1 MQGPS
6 ASAAVREGVRRRS
19 TDFLDD
25 TKLLV
30 VTPRGELE
38 TRALPFKPGNR
49 IKFIRRHELV
59 EALAEAVE
67 SDPGIELL
75 RGVEAEVRLGEG
87 GRAKVKAG
95 DAEMAPDLV
104 VGADGI
110 GSAVRG
116 AAQGWRPG
124 SFEVEAKESPA
135 TGLRYKVRV
144 QHTARRGRLTDTP
157 TTQVLNI
164 PASLELRSGERVK
177 EPQKW

>member
-75 RGVEAEVRLGEG
+75 RGVEAKVRLGEG

-95 DAEMAPDLV
+95 DTEMAPDLV

-135 TGLRYKVRV
+135 TGLRFKVSQSV
-144 QHTARRGRLTDTP
+144 QHTARRGGLTRRQP
-157 TTQVLNI
+157 
-164 PASLELRSGERVK
+164 RC
-177 EPQKW
+177 

>member
-1 MQGPS
+1 M
-6 ASAAVREGVRRRS
+6 REGVRRRS

-38 TRALPFKPGNR
+38 TKALPFKPGNR

-95 DAEMAPDLV
+95 
-104 VGADGI
+104 ADGI

-135 TGLRYKVRV
+135 TGLRFKVSQSV
-144 QHTARRGRLTDTP
+144 QHTARRGGLTRRQP
-157 TTQVLNI
+157 
-164 PASLELRSGERVK
+164 RC
-177 EPQKW
+177 